1 VLLIDLK
8 AQVQAAIADIR
19 RLVYEL
25 RPPTL
30 DELGLVSALREQ
42 VTRYRKPGLSITLNA
57 PEHLPPLPAAV
68 EVAIYRIAQ
77 EALTN
82 VVRHA
87 NAQHCTLSL
96 EVDDHVCLEIRDDGQ
111 GLAANYRAGVGL
123 TSMRERAAE
132 LGGTCGIGPVEAG
145 GTRVFIRLS
154 LAKEQEHGRTY
165 PRADR

>member
-1 VLLIDLK
+1 ML
-8 AQVQAAIADIR
+8 
-19 RLVYEL
+19 
-25 RPPTL
+25 
-30 DELGLVSALREQ
+30 
-42 VTRYRKPGLSITLNA
+42 
-57 PEHLPPLPAAV
+57 LPAAA

-111 GLAANYRAGVGL
+111 GLAADYRVGVGL

-132 LGGTCGIGPVEAG
+132 LGGTCAIEPIEAF
-145 GTRVFIRLS
+145 GTRVFVRLP
-154 LAKEQEHGRTY
+154 LLEE
-165 PRADR
+165 